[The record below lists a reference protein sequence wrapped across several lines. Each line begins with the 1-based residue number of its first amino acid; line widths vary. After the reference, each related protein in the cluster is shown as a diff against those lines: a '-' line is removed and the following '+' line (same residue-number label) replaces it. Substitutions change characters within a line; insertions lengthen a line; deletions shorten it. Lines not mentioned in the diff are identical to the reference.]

1 MDWEAEESEP
11 QWEKWEKENVPKL
24 TVKPEALEKRIKEGK
39 VKDMSEKQT
48 THNYDFRTFN
58 LFGHMYFWGRTD
70 STTDVLDEN
79 ERMLFNIPFVAEER
93 DVRMALFGYL
103 ERDLRDFAKGAK
115 K

>member
-1 MDWEAEESEP
+1 MSKFREIRERAIANGMVLLTQDEILEETANRRS
-11 QWEKWEKENVPKL
+11 
-24 TVKPEALEKRIKEGK
+24 G
-39 VKDMSEKQT
+39 MSEKQT
-48 THNYDFRTFN
+48 THNYDFRQFTI
-58 LFGHMYFWGRTD
+58 FGRMYFWGRTD
-70 STTDVLDEN
+70 STTDVLDED

>member
-1 MDWEAEESEP
+1 MDWEAES
-11 QWEKWEKENVPKL
+11 QWEKENVPKL

-39 VKDMSEKQT
+39 VKEISEKQT

-58 LFGHMYFWGRTD
+58 LFGHMYFWRGTD

-79 ERMLFNIPFVAEER
+79 ERTLFSIPFVAEER

-103 ERDLRDFAKGAK
+103 QHYLRKFAAEAK
-115 K
+115 RGEK

>member
-1 MDWEAEESEP
+1 MNWEE
-11 QWEKWEKENVPKL
+11 L

-48 THNYDFRTFN
+48 THNYDFRTFSV
-58 LFGHMYFWGRTD
+58 FGHMYFWGRTD

>member
-1 MDWEAEESEP
+1 MDWEAEIMREISGRAFREC
-11 QWEKWEKENVPKL
+11 EKL
-24 TVKPEALEKRIKEGK
+24 RALEEQTIAEEVKE
-39 VKDMSEKQT
+39 MSEKQT

>member
-1 MDWEAEESEP
+1 
-11 QWEKWEKENVPKL
+11 
-24 TVKPEALEKRIKEGK
+24 
-39 VKDMSEKQT
+39 MSEKKT

-103 ERDLRDFAKGAK
+103 QHDLRKFAQETKNV
-115 K
+115 